1 MKKLFLLVLLGV
13 GFMFVSNAQTPVKQ
27 GSVSGDSRYHET
39 YKSNLQHP
47 YFQFKLPKQD
57 FRCFFETSKIIF
69 GTDDSIPPLY
79 IFYFDTSDF
88 DMEKSYFYASYVTA
102 QDNPKLFA
110 NYTPY
115 DGYPFAYNKFVNSC
129 RIDEAYHERRAMK
142 WCEKELQQGRL
153 VSISIVRIEVR
164 KGKDGSGNR
173 REASSVQTNGRKLE
187 HYAIVYYMRSYDF
200 NPKHIRNI
208 SANADGL

>member
-1 MKKLFLLVLLGV
+1 
-13 GFMFVSNAQTPVKQ
+13 MFVSNAQTPVKQ

-208 SANADGL
+208 PANTDGL

>member
-187 HYAIVYYMRSYDF
+187 HYAIVYYM
-200 NPKHIRNI
+200 
-208 SANADGL
+208 

>member
-1 MKKLFLLVLLGV
+1 
-13 GFMFVSNAQTPVKQ
+13 MFVSNAQTPVKQ

-187 HYAIVYYMRSYDF
+187 HYAIVYYRRSYDF

-208 SANADGL
+208 PANADGL

>member
-200 NPKHIRNI
+200 NSKHIRNI

>member
-208 SANADGL
+208 PANTDGL

>member
-1 MKKLFLLVLLGV
+1 MKKLALLLMIGICITTVLEAQNAANQ
-13 GFMFVSNAQTPVKQ
+13 SNM
-27 GSVSGDSRYHET
+27 GDYSYHSS
-39 YKSNLQHP
+39 YKANLQHP
-47 YFQFKLPKQD
+47 FFQFELPKLH
-57 FRCFFETSKIIF
+57 FRCFFETSKIIS

-102 QDNPKLFA
+102 QDNPSLFA
-110 NYTPY
+110 KYTPY
-115 DGYPFAYNKFVNSC
+115 DGYPFAYNKFVNSF
-129 RIDEAYHERRAMK
+129 RVDEPFAMRKAMK

-153 VSISIVRIEVR
+153 VSISAVRIEVR
-164 KGKDGSGNR
+164 KGKDGFGNR
-173 REASSVQTNGRKLE
+173 RETSSVQTNGRKLE

-200 NPKHIRNI
+200 NSKHIRNI